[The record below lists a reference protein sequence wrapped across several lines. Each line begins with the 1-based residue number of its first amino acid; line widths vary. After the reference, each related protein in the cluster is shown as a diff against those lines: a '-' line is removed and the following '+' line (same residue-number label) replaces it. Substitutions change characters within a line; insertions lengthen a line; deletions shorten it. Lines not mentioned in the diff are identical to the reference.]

1 MAVSRHFTRPVLT
14 AVRDARILG
23 IRAGLAPHRYIGV
36 WVVVVK
42 DRVFVRPWN
51 DKPHGWRQAFLAEA
65 RGTMQVGSREIP
77 IRAKPTRSERIMDA
91 VDLAYREKYPT
102 PASRKYVT
110 GFARPRR
117 RATTTEL
124 VPR

>member
-1 MAVSRHFTRPVLT
+1 MVASRRFPRSVIT
-14 AVRDARILG
+14 ALRDGKILG
-23 IRAGLAPHRYIGV
+23 IRAGMGPHRYIGV
-36 WVVVVK
+36 WVVIVK

-51 DKPHGWRQAFLAEA
+51 DKPHGWRKVFVDEP
-65 RGTMQVGSREIP
+65 RGMIQIGAREIRV
-77 IRAKPTRSERIMDA
+77 RAKATRSERIMDA
-91 VDLAYREKYPT
+91 VDQAYAEKYAT
-102 PASRKYVT
+102 PASRKWVT